1 MLSLVTTTI
10 KASEPV
16 LCYYMYFIILRAEQ
30 RNNPYQFNRVWI
42 GPTEDENFETRT
54 LIYTITPP
62 RRFDVF

>member
-1 MLSLVTTTI
+1 MMSLVTTTI

-16 LCYYMYFIILRAEQ
+16 LCYYMYFIIQ

-42 GPTEDENFETRT
+42 GPTEDENLETRT